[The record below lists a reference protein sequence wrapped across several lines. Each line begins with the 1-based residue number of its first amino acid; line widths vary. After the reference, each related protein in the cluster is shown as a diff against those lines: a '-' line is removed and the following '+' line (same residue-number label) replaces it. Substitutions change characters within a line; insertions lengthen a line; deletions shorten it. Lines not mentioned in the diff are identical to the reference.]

1 MRCDNPLPNDQ
12 WSLYTG
18 SKWSLGPKIV
28 VVNCNLQVVGLGKL
42 IGLLTTCYNFWDLA
56 GVVYFYRWSFYT
68 SGRLDKFYST
78 CIHYWLRHQIFIINN
93 TGVYVCKKW

>member
-1 MRCDNPLPNDQ
+1 MTTPLPNDQ

-42 IGLLTTCYNFWDLA
+42 IGP
-56 GVVYFYRWSFYT
+56 
-68 SGRLDKFYST
+68 
-78 CIHYWLRHQIFIINN
+78 IN
-93 TGVYVCKKW
+93 YML